1 MTTFGSIGAIADD
14 KPYANFAALA
24 AALSARGRKL
34 RFAMNA
40 GMFGDDF
47 APVGLYVENGKRLR
61 RADTRAG
68 PTNFHLLPNGVF
80 WVGDGVAGVE
90 ETSRFLADA
99 PAAKF
104 ATQSGPMLVIDGHI
118 HPKILPTGASQKVRN
133 GVCVR
138 DGVTAIFAISDEP
151 VTFHAFARLFR
162 DGLGCANALFLDGS
176 VSSLYAPELG
186 RDDELAAART
196 DDRHQRPGSAALAAS
211 GGLTSPEPSARCISG
226 TSTQRPN
233 LKPTERRTPT
243 GAKPKRAMQ
252 RQRAGVVAVADH
264 RHQLPPRPAF
274 AAGDQFAEQRRAVSR
289 ARPGPA
295 RHRPNLRA
303 YGDRRGAGDRGRR
316 SNSRR
321 FRRRPRRRDRARRN
335 RRPCGGAPAISSRP
349 GAVSSNVARLLAT

>member
-1 MTTFGSIGAIADD
+1 LPQEDDTRASRLKRRTTFVGAGALAVGWLTLSSPLAAAPALVPPGCAPHAFDSAQYTLCSFDVRHDDIRLYWSGADD
-14 KPYANFAALA
+14 KPYANFASLA
-24 AALSARGRKL
+24 AALSARGKKL

-99 PAAKF
+99 PPAKF

-162 DGLGCANALFLDGS
+162 DELGCANALFLDGS

-186 RDDELAAART
+186 RDDELA
-196 DDRHQRPGSAALAAS
+196 PLGPMIGVSVPAS
-211 GGLTSPEPSARCISG
+211 P
-226 TSTQRPN
+226 
-233 LKPTERRTPT
+233 
-243 GAKPKRAMQ
+243 
-252 RQRAGVVAVADH
+252 H
-264 RHQLPPRPAF
+264 
-274 AAGDQFAEQRRAVSR
+274 
-289 ARPGPA
+289 
-295 RHRPNLRA
+295 
-303 YGDRRGAGDRGRR
+303 
-316 SNSRR
+316 
-321 FRRRPRRRDRARRN
+321 
-335 RRPCGGAPAISSRP
+335 
-349 GAVSSNVARLLAT
+349 